1 MKVQVLKN
9 IASANDA
16 IAAQN
21 RQLFDIHR
29 ILTVN
34 LMSSPGSGKT
44 SIILQTTKHAAKKLN
59 LAVIEGDVASRV
71 DADKIGKQGIP
82 VVQINTDGG
91 CSLQANMVE
100 NALSKLPLQKTDVL
114 IIENVGNLICP
125 AGFDLGEH
133 RRVIISSIPEGD
145 DKPLKYPIIFT
156 DADAVIINKMDLL
169 PHFDFNLLRFRRRVK
184 GLNPR
189 VKFFQVSCKT
199 GEGIAEWY
207 NWLSRQTRDKQ
218 NVKIKTSR

>member
-21 RQLFDIHR
+21 KQLFDIHR
-29 ILTVN
+29 ILAIN

-44 SIILQTTKHAAKKLN
+44 SVILQTAKHAAEKLN
-59 LAVIEGDVASRV
+59 LAVIEGDIASKV
-71 DADKIGKQGIP
+71 DADKIGKEGIP
-82 VVQINTDGG
+82 VVQINTGG
-91 CSLQANMVE
+91 SCSLQANMVE

-133 RRVIISSIPEGD
+133 KRVIISSIPEGD
-145 DKPLKYPIIFT
+145 DKPLKYPVIFT
-156 DADAVIINKMDLL
+156 DADAVIINKMDLM
-169 PHFDFNLLRFRRRVK
+169 PHFDFDLTSFRRHIR
-184 GLNPR
+184 GLNPK
-189 VKFFQVSCKT
+189 VKFFEVSCKT
-199 GEGIAEWY
+199 GDGIAEWY
-207 NWLSRQTRDKQ
+207 SWLSKQTRDKQ
-218 NVKIKTSR
+218 NAKIRTSK